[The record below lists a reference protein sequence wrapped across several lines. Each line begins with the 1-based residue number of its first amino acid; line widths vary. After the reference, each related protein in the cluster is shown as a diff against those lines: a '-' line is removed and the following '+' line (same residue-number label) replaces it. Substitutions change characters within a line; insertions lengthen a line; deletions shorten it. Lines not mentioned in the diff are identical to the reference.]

1 MKSFGLSPGRRVGE
15 LLESVREAR
24 AAGEISSRD
33 EALALVARLLAA
45 PTSRDQ
51 NQDRPRG

>member
-24 AAGEISSRD
+24 AAGEISGRE
-33 EALALVARLLAA
+33 EALALVARLLGA
-45 PTSRDQ
+45 PVSRDQ
-51 NQDRPRG
+51 TQGGHRG